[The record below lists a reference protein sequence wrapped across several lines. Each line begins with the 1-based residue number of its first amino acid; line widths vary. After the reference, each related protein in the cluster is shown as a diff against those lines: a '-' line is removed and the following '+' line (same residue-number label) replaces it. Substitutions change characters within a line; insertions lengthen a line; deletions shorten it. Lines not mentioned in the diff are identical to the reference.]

1 MNAKPD
7 VSAILLAAGL
17 SSRMGDRHKLLLPLQ
32 GKSVIRHTAENILRS
47 RIAETIAVVGANQEA
62 VTHEL
67 AGLNLKVVYN
77 PVFEEGMSTS
87 LQAGLAQVAPAS
99 AAVLIVLAD
108 QPNLK
113 PRTFNLFLTAFQ
125 EGAKGIVASRY
136 GTVTGNP
143 VLFGREYFQDLRALR
158 GDIGAKSIVV
168 QHGDKVQ
175 LLDLP
180 EEATFDIDT
189 PGDFER
195 AKAILKMR

>member
-1 MNAKPD
+1 
-7 VSAILLAAGL
+7 
-17 SSRMGDRHKLLLPLQ
+17 
-32 GKSVIRHTAENILRS
+32 
-47 RIAETIAVVGANQEA
+47 
-62 VTHEL
+62 
-67 AGLNLKVVYN
+67 
-77 PVFEEGMSTS
+77 
-87 LQAGLAQVAPAS
+87 
-99 AAVLIVLAD
+99 
-108 QPNLK
+108 
-113 PRTFNLFLTAFQ
+113 
-125 EGAKGIVASRY
+125 VASRY